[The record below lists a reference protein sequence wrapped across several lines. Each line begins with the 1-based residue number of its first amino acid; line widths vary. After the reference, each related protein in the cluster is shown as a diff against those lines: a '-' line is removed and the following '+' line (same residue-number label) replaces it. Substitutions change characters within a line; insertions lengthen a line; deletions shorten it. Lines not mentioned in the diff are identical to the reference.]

1 MTEPEPIS
9 AEGAAEN
16 PKRETFIERIIE
28 ASARNK
34 FLVFIFTIF
43 AVAGGIYGLTHT
55 PLDAIPDLS
64 DVQVIVYTDWEGRSP
79 DLIEDQ
85 ITYPI
90 STVFIAAPKVKFV
103 RGESMFG
110 KSFIYVIFEDGT
122 DIYWAR
128 SRVIEYLNSVR
139 GSLPEGVNPVIGP
152 DATGVG
158 WVYEYA
164 LVDDSGKHDLA
175 ELRSIQDWNLRYAL
189 SSVKG
194 VSEVAPVGGFV
205 KQYQVD
211 LDPNALVA
219 YNIPLSEVVSAIKM
233 SNADVGGKIFEV
245 ATTEYYV
252 RGHGYIKKIEDIE
265 DIVLKVENGT
275 PVYLKNIATVHLGGD
290 IRRGVAELDGRG
302 ETVGGIVVMRYGEN
316 ALNVIDGIKK
326 KIEEIKSS
334 LPGGVRIVPTYDRS
348 DLIKRAIATL
358 REKLIEE
365 SIVVALVCI
374 LFLWHIRS
382 SLVAIITLP
391 IAIILSF
398 IPMWWMNLT
407 SNIMSLGGIAIAIG
421 AMIDSA
427 IIMIEN
433 AHKALEHF
441 REEHGREPS
450 NAERIDVIIAAAKGV
465 GRALFFALLVITV
478 SFVPVFSLTAQ
489 EGRLFKPLAFTK
501 TFSMFFA
508 SFLGVTLVPVLMA
521 MLIRGK
527 IMPEIKNPVNRVL
540 IGAYQPLVNFVLRYR
555 WFTLIAALVILVL
568 TIFPYSRLG
577 SEFMP
582 PLNEGTLLYMPTAVP
597 GMSIGEATKI
607 LQIQD
612 RQLKKIPE
620 AVTVFG
626 KAGQAE
632 TPTDPA
638 PLSMFETVVTL
649 KPPDQW
655 RKGMTWDKLLAEVNA
670 NIKTPGMAS
679 IFWMPIQ
686 TRTEMLTTGF
696 RSLLGV
702 KVFGPDLGEIQK
714 IAVQIEKELADFPN
728 TRSAFAERT
737 VGGYFLD
744 FVVNREAAAR
754 YGLKVGD
761 VNDIIESA
769 IGGKNISTTVEGRE
783 RYSINARYA
792 RDFRE
797 DLDALKR
804 VLVPTPTGA
813 QVPISMLADIQYK
826 TGPPS
831 VRSENGKL
839 VGFVFVDITTSDI
852 AGYVHKASQ
861 LLGQRIQY
869 PPGYYIEW
877 AGQFQYLQAAKERLK
892 LVIPFTLLIIF
903 VLIYINTRSVV
914 RTGIVFLAVP
924 FSLVGAFW
932 LLWLLGYNMSVAV
945 WVGLIALA
953 GLDAETGVV
962 MLLYLDHAWE
972 KFQGEGRMR
981 NMRDLHDAVI
991 EGAVGRVRPKIMTVC
1006 AILFGL
1012 LPIMWSPT
1020 LQAGADVMKRIA
1032 APMIGG
1038 VVTSA
1043 ILELLIY
1050 PVIYVIWRRREL
1062 PDRTEEELAPI
1073 VPPVLVPS
1081 HRVRHHLPRIIA
1093 TAHIA
1098 IGLIYGASFGWHKA
1112 SARKITSPPFATQTV
1127 NDLTVKLMAP
1137 AGRLQKGDNN
1147 VLIEFRDSDGQLVDV
1162 GDVNFTIDM
1171 NMSGM
1176 VMHGGG
1182 SAQKT
1187 GTTGQY
1193 RGEVRADMA
1202 GDWNAKISFD
1212 GPHGQDQQSFSLTI
1226 K

>member
-1 MTEPEPIS
+1 LSKKSQKKPPGASEAMIEAGLTPQDN
-9 AEGAAEN
+9 GAAESGRG
-16 PKRETFIERIIE
+16 PLIERIIE
-28 ASARNK
+28 AIAKNK

-43 AVAGGIYGLTHT
+43 AVAGGIYGLIHT

-110 KSFIYVIFEDGT
+110 KSFIYVIFQDGT

-139 GSLPEGVNPVIGP
+139 GSLPEGVSPVIGP

-189 SSVKG
+189 ASVKG
-194 VSEVAPVGGFV
+194 VSEIAPVGGFV

-219 YNIPLSEVVSAIKM
+219 YHIPLSDVVSAIKM
-233 SNADVGGKIFEV
+233 SNADVGGRIFEV
-245 ATTEYYV
+245 ATTEYFI
-252 RGHGYIKKIEDIE
+252 RGRGYIKKIEDIE
-265 DIVLKVENGT
+265 NIVLKVENGT

-334 LPGGVRIVPTYDRS
+334 LPEGVRIIPTYDRS
-348 DLIKRAIATL
+348 DLIKRAISTL

-365 SIVVALVCI
+365 SIVVALVCVV
-374 LFLWHIRS
+374 FLWHIRS

-398 IPMWWMNLT
+398 IPMWWMNVT

-421 AMIDSA
+421 AMVDSA

-441 REEHGREPS
+441 REEHGREPD
-450 NAERIDVIIAAAKGV
+450 NRERIEVIIAAAKGV

-540 IGAYQPLVNFVLRYR
+540 IGVYQPFVNFVLRYR
-555 WFTLIAALVILVL
+555 VFTLVSALVILVL

-597 GMSIGEATKI
+597 GMSITEATKI

-632 TPTDPA
+632 TP
-638 PLSMFETVVTL
+638 
-649 KPPDQW
+649 
-655 RKGMTWDKLLAEVNA
+655 
-670 NIKTPGMAS
+670 
-679 IFWMPIQ
+679 
-686 TRTEMLTTGF
+686 
-696 RSLLGV
+696 
-702 KVFGPDLGEIQK
+702 
-714 IAVQIEKELADFPN
+714 
-728 TRSAFAERT
+728 
-737 VGGYFLD
+737 
-744 FVVNREAAAR
+744 
-754 YGLKVGD
+754 
-761 VNDIIESA
+761 
-769 IGGKNISTTVEGRE
+769 
-783 RYSINARYA
+783 
-792 RDFRE
+792 
-797 DLDALKR
+797 
-804 VLVPTPTGA
+804 
-813 QVPISMLADIQYK
+813 
-826 TGPPS
+826 
-831 VRSENGKL
+831 
-839 VGFVFVDITTSDI
+839 
-852 AGYVHKASQ
+852 
-861 LLGQRIQY
+861 
-869 PPGYYIEW
+869 
-877 AGQFQYLQAAKERLK
+877 
-892 LVIPFTLLIIF
+892 
-903 VLIYINTRSVV
+903 
-914 RTGIVFLAVP
+914 
-924 FSLVGAFW
+924 
-932 LLWLLGYNMSVAV
+932 
-945 WVGLIALA
+945 
-953 GLDAETGVV
+953 
-962 MLLYLDHAWE
+962 
-972 KFQGEGRMR
+972 
-981 NMRDLHDAVI
+981 
-991 EGAVGRVRPKIMTVC
+991 
-1006 AILFGL
+1006 
-1012 LPIMWSPT
+1012 
-1020 LQAGADVMKRIA
+1020 
-1032 APMIGG
+1032 
-1038 VVTSA
+1038 
-1043 ILELLIY
+1043 
-1050 PVIYVIWRRREL
+1050 
-1062 PDRTEEELAPI
+1062 
-1073 VPPVLVPS
+1073 
-1081 HRVRHHLPRIIA
+1081 
-1093 TAHIA
+1093 
-1098 IGLIYGASFGWHKA
+1098 
-1112 SARKITSPPFATQTV
+1112 
-1127 NDLTVKLMAP
+1127 
-1137 AGRLQKGDNN
+1137 
-1147 VLIEFRDSDGQLVDV
+1147 
-1162 GDVNFTIDM
+1162 
-1171 NMSGM
+1171 
-1176 VMHGGG
+1176 
-1182 SAQKT
+1182 
-1187 GTTGQY
+1187 GQY
-1193 RGEVRADMA
+1193 RAKVKAAMA
-1202 GDWNAKISFD
+1202 GDWNARVSYD
-1212 GPHGQDQQSFSLTI
+1212 GPRGKGQTSLSLNI
-1226 K
+1226 KQ